1 MSELMPC
8 FHLDPPDKAQ
18 QHHAAALDFLERH
31 GIPPNPICYAI
42 AYEYDAGR
50 KPELNQEIES
60 HLDRGRALDVHY
72 LREFFDTHFMGQP
85 DDKVGEHIADL
96 HNLLYK
102 VLEGVSGACSGAADF
117 GKVLETQTQE
127 LKGDPNLVDL
137 KRIAD
142 TLLTATTEAISSN
155 QSMRNQ
161 LESVEKDTSE
171 LKNQVKQL
179 QDQASRDSLTGLYNR
194 TALSQQLDSMIE
206 RGASEDA
213 PLSLLMVDI
222 DHFKRFNDNFGHLI
236 GDEVIRRVSMALQH
250 GVRDVDVAA
259 RFGGE
264 EFTVVLLDTD
274 LDEAMEVAQ
283 KLHEAISKLVLVRR
297 STKEKLPG
305 ITVSMGASCLQPGD
319 SRESLIERADQALYH
334 AKESG
339 RNRIVSE
346 TETLVH

>member
-1 MSELMPC
+1 MSELMPN
-8 FHLDPPDKAQ
+8 FNIDPPAKAQ
-18 QHHAAALDFLERH
+18 QHHAAALDFLDQH

-60 HLDRGRALDVHY
+60 HLKRGRELDAHF
-72 LREFFDTHFMGQP
+72 LREFFNTHFLGQP
-85 DDKVGEHIADL
+85 DEKVGEHIADL

-117 GKVLETQTQE
+117 GKVLEAQTEE
-127 LKGDPNLVDL
+127 LKGDVDMAGL
-137 KRIAD
+137 KVIAGN
-142 TLLTATTEAISSN
+142 LLTATNKAMTSN
-155 QSMRNQ
+155 QAMRVQ
-161 LESVEKDTSE
+161 LETVEKDTSE
-171 LKNQVKQL
+171 LKDQVKQL
-179 QDQASRDSLTGLYNR
+179 QDQASRDALTGLYNR
-194 TALSQQLDSMIE
+194 HALSQKLDAIIE
-206 RGASEDA
+206 LGASKEA
-213 PLSLLMVDI
+213 PVSLLMVDI

-236 GDEVIRRVSMALQH
+236 GDEVIRRVSMALQK

-264 EFTVVLLDTD
+264 EFTVVLPDTG
-274 LDEAMEVAQ
+274 LAKAMEVAQ

-305 ITVSMGASCLQPGD
+305 ITVSMGASCLHPGD

-346 TETLVH
+346 AEALVH